1 MAALFRVPGVRLLGS
16 LLLVIVGYRFV
27 YVWVTEQVDPLLNFW
42 IAQGAVYAT
51 ALFGMVILVGLS
63 GQVSLGNGALMAVGG
78 YGFGVATLSWG
89 LDPFLSVV
97 VSVLLGILF
106 GLLIGAIAARL
117 RGPYLAGLTLAL
129 AVGLPAFANRFPAL
143 LGGEEGL
150 FVDVSYPP
158 EEAVTAFGIRLWGP
172 YDLDFPVER
181 WQAWLTGAVMFATL
195 FVVVNLARG
204 RQGRLWRAVRDNP
217 VAASLCGVNPANA
230 KVLAFTVSSAAAAAA
245 GAAYAQLLGVVSP
258 GAFALGLSLSLLV
271 GVVLGGRSSLTGA
284 FLGAAILVAL
294 PQLVL
299 EVAGS
304 GQWDVRVTDNLPT
317 ILYGLLVVLVVVLAP
332 GGIIGSLTG
341 AWRRLRRSGP

>member
-1 MAALFRVPGVRLLGS
+1 MAALFRIPGVRLIGS
-16 LLLVIVGYRFV
+16 LLLVIVGYRIV
-27 YVWVTEQVDPLLNFW
+27 YLWINDNVDPLMNFW

-78 YGFGVATLSWG
+78 YGFGVASLAWG
-89 LDPFLSVV
+89 LDPFPAVV
-97 VSVLLGILF
+97 VSVLLGIGF
-106 GLLIGAIAARL
+106 GLVVGVIAARL

-129 AVGLPAFANRFPAL
+129 AVGLPAIANRFPAA

-158 EEAVTAFGIRLWGP
+158 EQAVTAFGVRLWGP

-181 WQAWLTGAVMFATL
+181 WQAWLAGALMFATL
-195 FVVVNLARG
+195 FVAVNLARG
-204 RQGRLWRAVRDNP
+204 RQGRIWRAARDNP
-217 VAASLCGVNPANA
+217 VAAALCGVNPANA

-245 GAAYAQLLGVVSP
+245 GAAFAQLLGVVSP

-284 FLGAAILVAL
+284 FIGAAILVAL
-294 PQLVL
+294 PQLV
-299 EVAGS
+299 VQAAGS
-304 GQWDVRVTDNLPT
+304 GGWDVRVTDNLPT
-317 ILYGLLVVLVVVLAP
+317 ILYGLLVVLVVILAP
-332 GGIIGSLTG
+332 GGIVGSLTSG
-341 AWRRLRRSGP
+341 WRRLRHRG